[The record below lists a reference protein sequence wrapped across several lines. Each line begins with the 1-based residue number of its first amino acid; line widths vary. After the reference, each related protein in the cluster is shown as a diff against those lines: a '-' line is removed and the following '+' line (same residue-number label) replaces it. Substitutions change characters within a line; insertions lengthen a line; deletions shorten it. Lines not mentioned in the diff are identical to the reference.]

1 MEKKCA
7 KTTAQLEEMYR
18 DLMGCKT
25 IPVEHCCVQMFVDYC
40 YDKHDLVVYGGAI
53 TEKYQYLYID

>member
-1 MEKKCA
+1 MEKKCV

-40 YDKHDLVVYGGAI
+40 YDKHDLVVSGGAI

>member
-1 MEKKCA
+1 MEICK

-18 DLMGCKT
+18 DLMGCKS
-25 IPVEHCCVQMFVDYC
+25 IPVEHCCVKMFVDYC
-40 YDKHDLVVYGGAI
+40 YEKHDLVVSGGAI

>member
-1 MEKKCA
+1 MENCM

-40 YDKHDLVVYGGAI
+40 YDKHDLVVSGGAI

>member
-1 MEKKCA
+1 MENCK

-40 YDKHDLVVYGGAI
+40 YDKHDLVVNGGAI